1 LATVPQRPLR
11 QLSIAARAKRLFET
25 LATSAADGHIA
36 INLKGSILTWNAAS
50 EHLFGYAESE
60 IIGRH
65 ISMLCL
71 PDHPAEDYSSVYKL
85 KHQAPVKAFDAVRIR
100 KDGKPVNVSIT
111 LLPVNDGRGK
121 LRGVSAVYREIT
133 NRGLSDKPRVD
144 REAIKAAI
152 RANSEPSFA
161 AALPASK
168 RLSVL
173 LATAAAGGTIA
184 AVRELGEHGVD
195 VGVMTHLRLAP
206 AAWSRCAARRYS
218 APLENDNE
226 KFLERLLAIGAA
238 KPGQVLLPTS
248 DETAWLYTV
257 NADRLKEHFFLYQPS
272 VETMRRIMDKKL
284 FADAAAKA
292 GIPVLPS
299 WEPRSLE
306 EVIALAPGLPY
317 PVLIK
322 PRTHVNRVR
331 NDKGMVV
338 HSKTELIERYQQFI
352 GRESHTSENPH
363 LTEASLPIL
372 QQFVSVSNEGV
383 YSVTGFIDRTGELF
397 VTRHSTKVFQR
408 SKPVGVG
415 VCFESLPDNPALSE
429 AVRRLCLELGH
440 FGIFEVEFL
449 RFDGGWAAIDF
460 NARLF
465 NQVGMDSRRGMPLA
479 LLACLDAA
487 GRSRSLRTAVAKAQA
502 EDADSDAVFCDTFT
516 LRAILLAGALTG
528 RISRDE
534 REHWRTWR
542 KRNAD
547 RTVDFAAD
555 RDDPKPGLIHALSE
569 IYLGIRAFPRF
580 LSSMPRLAPAMAPSV
595 LPSSAMKVRS

>member
-1 LATVPQRPLR
+1 LQSPR
-11 QLSIAARAKRLFET
+11 QLSIAAQAQKVFD
-25 LATSAADGHIA
+25 SVAASPKDGNIA
-36 INLKGSILTWNAAS
+36 INLQGSILAWNGAS
-50 EHLFGYAESE
+50 ERVFGYSESE
-60 IIGRH
+60 VIGRH

-71 PDHPAEDYSSVYKL
+71 PDHPVEDYYSIYKFN
-85 KHQAPVKAFDAVRIR
+85 HQVPVKRFDAVRIR
-100 KDGKPVNVSIT
+100 KDGTPVNVSIT
-111 LLPVNDGRGK
+111 LLPVRDSRGK
-121 LRGVSAVYREIT
+121 LRGVSAVYREVT
-133 NRGLSDKPRVD
+133 DRGLAEKPRAD

-152 RANSEPSFA
+152 QASSEPSFA

-173 LATAAAGGTIA
+173 LATAGAGGTIA

-206 AAWSRCAARRYS
+206 AAWSRCAARRYA

-257 NADRLKEHFFLYQPS
+257 NADRLKEHFLLYQPS

-299 WEPRSLE
+299 WEPRNLE
-306 EVIALAPGLPY
+306 EVMALAPGLPY

-338 HSKTELIERYQQFI
+338 HSKTELMERYQQFI
-352 GRESHTSENPH
+352 SRESHTSDNQH

-372 QQFVSVSNEGV
+372 QQFVSVSHEGV

-397 VTRHSTKVFQR
+397 VTRHSKKVFQR

-415 VCFESLPDNPALSE
+415 VCFESLPDNPVLSE

-460 NARLF
+460 NPRLF
-465 NQVGMDSRRGMPLA
+465 NQIGMDSRRGMPLP

-487 GRSRSLRTAVAKAQA
+487 GRSRSLRNAVTRAQA
-502 EDADSDAVFCDTFT
+502 EEADSDAVFCDGFT

-528 RISRDE
+528 RISSDE
-534 REHWRTWR
+534 RERWRNWR

-555 RDDPKPGLIHALSE
+555 KDDPKPGLIHALSE

-580 LSSMPRLAPAMAPSV
+580 LSSMPRLAPAMTPSPV
-595 LPSSAMKVRS
+595 KVRS